1 MEGWNEIS
9 LQDLTSYVIGG
20 DWGNNPEELINDST
34 LAFCIRGSE
43 IKEWRKN
50 KGKTAVIRRIK
61 QSSLDNRKLEKGN
74 ILIEISGG
82 GPEQPVGRVLYI
94 DEESLNT
101 EGNLPLVCTNFFRKL
116 QLVDSVCSKYVY
128 YYLHYFYLNG
138 NTISLQGGSNNLR
151 NLKYKDYQMTKIP
164 HPSFTE
170 QKQISE
176 KLDKLFDQIESIK
189 KSTER
194 IPELLKNFRQQILT
208 YAVTGKLTERWREG
222 NDLNNEFAL
231 IKADK
236 HRDYNYY
243 VPASWALLSFSNVV
257 TIESNLVSPS
267 EYKDYPLIAPDN
279 IESMTGRILSKPT
292 VAEIAPISPKH
303 YFNKGSLIYSKIR
316 PYLSKIVY
324 VDFDGLCSADMY
336 PLKTKLNIF
345 YLYYYMLSS
354 EFLSFATTAGERI
367 VLPKINQKSLN
378 IIPIPVPSLKEQEE
392 IVNRVQSL
400 FSKLDIVEKRYAT
413 LCDILDKLPQAI
425 LNKAFKGKLL

>member
-1 MEGWNEIS
+1 MGNELPKGWRYVKLSDLAEIQS
-9 LQDLTSYVIGG
+9 GGTPSRSNSSY
-20 DWGNNPEELINDST
+20 WNGNIPWVKISD
-34 LAFCIRGSE
+34 I
-43 IKEWRKN
+43 
-50 KGKTAVIRRIK
+50 KGKYITETEEFITEEGMSNSSAKMFERGTIIFSIFATIGKVAILDIDATTNQALVGLKNNNQIDKTFLVYALTELSERI
-61 QSSLDNRKLEKGN
+61 SNLGKGVAQKN
-74 ILIEISGG
+74 INIS
-82 GPEQPVGRVLYI
+82 I
-94 DEESLNT
+94 
-101 EGNLPLVCTNFFRKL
+101 
-116 QLVDSVCSKYVY
+116 
-128 YYLHYFYLNG
+128 
-138 NTISLQGGSNNLR
+138 
-151 NLKYKDYQMTKIP
+151 LKEVKIP
-164 HPSFTE
+164 LPPLEE
-170 QKQISE
+170 QKQIAE
-176 KLDKLFDQIESIK
+176 KLDKLFAQIESIK

-208 YAVTGKLTERWREG
+208 YAVTGKLTEDWRKEKQLD
-222 NDLNNEFAL
+222 NDFSLFES
-231 IKADK
+231 DE
-236 HRDYNYY
+236 HREYNYY
-243 VPASWALLSFSNVV
+243 VPTSWVILSFSNVV
-257 TIESNLVSPS
+257 TIESNLVNPN

-316 PYLSKIVY
+316 PYLSKIAY

-392 IVNRVQSL
+392 IVNRIQSL
-400 FSKLDIVEKRYAT
+400 FTKLDIVEKRYAA

-425 LNKAFKGKLL
+425 LNKAFKGKLM